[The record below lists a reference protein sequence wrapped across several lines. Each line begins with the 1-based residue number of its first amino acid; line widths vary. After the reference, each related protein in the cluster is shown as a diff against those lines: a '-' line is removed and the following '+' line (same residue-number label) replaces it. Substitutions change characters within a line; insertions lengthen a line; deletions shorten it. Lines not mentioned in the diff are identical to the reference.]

1 MNKRLKKKR
10 ARLSPRHIGYNVY
23 TAEEIKWVIITALL
37 KHHLIP
43 RIYLV
48 SLDPNKN
55 TVFIWR
61 KNNIRRALKYMYK
74 KRNQYLYMEIFK
86 NMMERDNA

>member
-1 MNKRLKKKR
+1 MNKRIKKKR
-10 ARLSPRHIGYNVY
+10 ARLSPRQIGCNIY
-23 TAEEIKWVIITALL
+23 TAEEMKCIIKTTLL

-43 RIYLV
+43 RIYLE

-61 KNNIRRALKYMYK
+61 KNSIKRALKYMYK
-74 KRNQYLYMEIFK
+74 HYVHLDMNHSPEV
-86 NMMERDNA
+86 D